1 MRVFC
6 QGIKQKL
13 TGSFVQ
19 LIEIV
24 VDIMFVVVVVVV
36 FCARTTPAVDVSTS
50 YPLPKAGIVALHQGL
65 QIDVW

>member
-1 MRVFC
+1 M
-6 QGIKQKL
+6 
-13 TGSFVQ
+13 
-19 LIEIV
+19 IEIV

>member
-6 QGIKQKL
+6 QSIKQKL
-13 TGSFVQ
+13 TRSFVQ

-24 VDIMFVVVVVVV
+24 VVVMMVVV
-36 FCARTTPAVDVSTS
+36 FCARSTPAVHVSTS
-50 YPLPKAGIVALHQGL
+50 YPFPKAGIVALHQGL